1 MTIAKYNSLFNFHEE
16 KKKKKKFTKE
26 TLQGYDST
34 QQTMA
39 DIWIHYLFI
48 NHVMTFELV
57 FICRILPSRVNTQV
71 DTKFKT
77 DFQKWTYCILRHH

>member
-1 MTIAKYNSLFNFHEE
+1 MN
-16 KKKKKKFTKE
+16 KKKKITKK

-48 NHVMTFELV
+48 NHECDDIWVLV
-57 FICRILPSRVNTQV
+57 FIWRILPSRVNTQV